1 MALSRPFVLAVLGA
15 LLAVA
20 TFASMR
26 AAGQR
31 AEADQTPAAPKV
43 VALPRPGA
51 TKPLT
56 KHAGTSAPAHA
67 KAAPAAGANTKA
79 QAKPQ
84 TAKAAPAKKA
94 PAAPKGVP
102 PKVARALQAH
112 KTVVLFFRQPGA
124 DDDATAS
131 AVRSIKSGRHVTVFT
146 DRITHLGRYQR
157 VVADLGISQAPAI
170 VVVGRSHKATLLEG
184 FVDEGSL
191 KQRVKDAE

>member
-31 AEADQTPAAPKV
+31 AEADQTPTAPKV
-43 VALPRPGA
+43 VALPKTGA
-51 TKPLT
+51 GAPSLKKQAQVQAHTK
-56 KHAGTSAPAHA
+56 A
-67 KAAPAAGANTKA
+67 KAKAKA
-79 QAKPQ
+79 QA
-84 TAKAAPAKKA
+84 PAKTEPTKA
-94 PAAPKGVP
+94 TTTPKVKKPAAVRGVP
-102 PKVARALQAH
+102 PKVADALQAK

-124 DDDATAS
+124 DDDATES
-131 AVRSIKSGRHVTVFT
+131 AVHSIKSGKHVAVFT
-146 DRITHLGRYQR
+146 DRISHLGRYQR

-170 VVVGRSHKATLLEG
+170 VVVGRSRKATLLEG

-191 KQRVKDAE
+191 KQRVKDAR